1 MGKVKSMLMDAQDEL
16 FEIVDIEEVISGCEC
31 FDEFAATLM
40 EDGGLAYYDWAYKVG
55 LQMERFIII
64 DIWNEFWSEYA

>member
-16 FEIVDIEEVISGCEC
+16 FAIADVENIVCNSEC

-40 EDGGLAYYDWAYKVG
+40 EDGGLAYYDWSYKFG
-55 LQMERFIII
+55 LDVERFVIT
-64 DIWNEFWSEYA
+64 DIWNEFWAEYA